1 MVYVLSIEGKP
12 LMPTKRHGK
21 VRRLL
26 KQGLAKVVK
35 RKPFTIQLLYE
46 TTTYT
51 QPITLGIDS
60 GYNYIGF
67 SAVTEKEELISGEVK
82 LLQGISERLKKRA
95 MYRRQRRNR
104 LRYRKPKFNNRRK
117 PEGWLPPSIQHK
129 YDSHVRFINLLKSIL
144 SITEVVVEVASF
156 DIQKIKNPDIE
167 GTDYQNGEQK
177 GFYNLREYILYR
189 DNYTCQLCGKSNLPL
204 EVHHI
209 GYWKLDRTDRPGN
222 LITLCIDCHTPK
234 NHLEDGNLWRWQ
246 PKIQSFKEATFMSTV
261 RRKLVNTFGC
271 QYNYGYIT
279 KTKRKALSL
288 EKTHY
293 NDAFVIAGGGN
304 QKRIEPIYFE
314 QVRRNN
320 RSLEKFYDAKYIDIR
335 TGKPATGQKLFN
347 GRRIRNKNYST
358 ENLRKFRGQRLSKG
372 QRRIR
377 AKRYFYQPKDMVVYE
392 EQKYIV
398 KGVQNRGSYV
408 KLEGLPRPV
417 RIELVRPYLFRKG
430 FTTV

>member
-1 MVYVLSIEGKP
+1 
-12 LMPTKRHGK
+12 
-21 VRRLL
+21 
-26 KQGLAKVVK
+26 
-35 RKPFTIQLLYE
+35 
-46 TTTYT
+46 
-51 QPITLGIDS
+51 
-60 GYNYIGF
+60 
-67 SAVTEKEELISGEVK
+67 
-82 LLQGISERLKKRA
+82 
-95 MYRRQRRNR
+95 
-104 LRYRKPKFNNRRK
+104 
-117 PEGWLPPSIQHK
+117 
-129 YDSHVRFINLLKSIL
+129 
-144 SITEVVVEVASF
+144 
-156 DIQKIKNPDIE
+156 
-167 GTDYQNGEQK
+167 
-177 GFYNLREYILYR
+177 
-189 DNYTCQLCGKSNLPL
+189 
-204 EVHHI
+204 
-209 GYWKLDRTDRPGN
+209 
-222 LITLCIDCHTPK
+222 
-234 NHLEDGNLWRWQ
+234 
-246 PKIQSFKEATFMSTV
+246 
-261 RRKLVNTFGC
+261 VNTFGC